1 MEQCTL
7 YSKKRTDNTMLR
19 SGITFQ
25 DVQLHHSAS
34 KARQLIPEQK
44 CVIKTLLTNH
54 AEPKVINTSD
64 EKEKQKQTFLAR
76 SSD

>member
-1 MEQCTL
+1 MESL
-7 YSKKRTDNTMLR
+7 F
-19 SGITFQ
+19 FQ

-64 EKEKQKQTFLAR
+64 EIEKQKQIFF
-76 SSD
+76 